1 MMHSSPPS
9 GGHALRR
16 FFHLL
21 SLSLLLTSTAFAA
34 EGDDFQLLLQ
44 NSGLP
49 ESAYLPPGKPLAPD
63 KAQALWRALL
73 DTPTTLRTFAPR
85 TVLARLVREALAS
98 AQPLPYAELLARSRR
113 FRQLVVLRPDGYV
126 STALSGKPLASLGAP
141 TLSEGEWYSLG
152 LRVGA
157 FYFNDLGVFFA
168 VDDSLQ
174 KQGTPLGELPLGRD
188 PATAALLGAEE
199 ALGEMAQGLATLLS
213 EPIRALPDLT
223 QLPSAV
229 AGLIASSPEYF
240 ARYGAM
246 NLDDQVREAARLATH
261 LLVLRGGS
269 SMAGPRL
276 ASSIR
281 QPVLTL
287 SARGA
292 LVVREVAVPAGT
304 LTAVVGA
311 GASASSVV
319 LMAQASGPA
328 PAGAAQTSWP
338 PPPAG
343 PGQWVR
349 KTESMS
355 AESQAFQSQV
365 TGAPEGWVYRVRT
378 GPGPMDF
385 VDFDGFKNGVLLEV
399 KGPGYENLLAKMNGK
414 DWFRGLDEMID
425 QAKRQIKAAN
435 HTPIEWHFAER
446 KVADLVRAAFM
457 RNRLQGIKIF
467 PPPANP

>member
-1 MMHSSPPS
+1 
-9 GGHALRR
+9 
-16 FFHLL
+16 
-21 SLSLLLTSTAFAA
+21 
-34 EGDDFQLLLQ
+34 
-44 NSGLP
+44 
-49 ESAYLPPGKPLAPD
+49 LASD

-73 DTPTTLRTFAPR
+73 ETPTTLRTFPPR
-85 TVLARLVREALAS
+85 TMLARLVREALAS

-157 FYFNDLGVFFA
+157 FYFNDSGVFFP

-174 KQGTPLGELPLGRD
+174 KQGTPVGELPLGRD

-199 ALGEMAQGLATLLS
+199 ALGEMAQGLVTLLS

-304 LTAVVGA
+304 LTTVVGA
-311 GASASSVV
+311 GASAASIV
-319 LMAQASGPA
+319 LMTQASGPA
-328 PAGAAQTSWP
+328 PAGAAQAPWP

-355 AESQAFQSQV
+355 AESQAFQSQA

-385 VDFDGFKNGVLLEV
+385 VDFDGFKQGVLLEI
-399 KGPGYENLLAKMNGK
+399 KGPGYKDLLTKMHGK
-414 DWFRGLDEMID
+414 EWFKGLEDMLD
-425 QAKRQIKAAN
+425 QAERQFKAARG
-435 HTPIEWHFAER
+435 TPLEWHFAER
-446 KVADLVRAAFM
+446 EVADLVRNLFKEK
-457 RNRLQGIKIF
+457 RLEKIKVTS
-467 PPPANP
+467 P